1 MFGFS
6 ITKLLFTAAAIFI
19 VWWGFKWVARMQDQR
34 AKQARVN
41 NGGGKGAGRG
51 GQAAAS
57 STGAPAME
65 AEDMVACKACGTFVA
80 AKGAR
85 SCGRNDCPYPG

>member
-19 VWWGFKWVARMQDQR
+19 VWWGFKWVARMQEQKANK
-34 AKQARVN
+34 AKVN
-41 NGGGKGAGRG
+41 NGSSKT
-51 GQAAAS
+51 AAS
-57 STGAPAME
+57 SAGTPAME